1 MSEHYGPF
9 LLYISIINVILSPAA
24 VFGNALV
31 LTAIL
36 KNSSLRTPSYILLAA
51 LAFTDFGTGL
61 ISQPLYVI
69 NVIAFSK
76 VGKDFNTFNRSSSPR
91 TYLASRMI
99 GSGIGSYFGT
109 LTMLIITV
117 MSIERWL
124 HMSRHVMSIERWL
137 HMSRRSLVTMRRTY
151 IAIAVL
157 LLLPIPF
164 AVCRVLNNPFNIAV
178 NVASSTLLIFCLVI
192 TPVAYFKV
200 FQIIR
205 AHQQQIHSSELF
217 QNAAQPA
224 MHMAKY
230 KKSVFT
236 ILYIL
241 AIFLICYLPIAI
253 SFGLIPVLNY
263 EKETVPLLN
272 FSFLLAFMSS
282 SLNPV
287 LYLWRMKDIRNEV
300 ARLIKAVLCRQNENW
315 RDSCQNCY
323 GKDFSLK
330 KYSLSHYILQVLT
343 EQYTAIVSGWNV
355 YISLAQLISSLAL
368 VAISVIRGYR

>member
-1 MSEHYGPF
+1 MTEHYGPF
-9 LLYISIINVILSPAA
+9 LLCISIINVVLSPAA

-36 KNSSLRTPSYILLAA
+36 KNSSLRTPSYILLAG

-99 GSGIGSYFGT
+99 DGGIGSYFGT

-124 HMSRHVMSIERWL
+124 HMSR
-137 HMSRRSLVTMRRTY
+137 RSLVTVRRKY
-151 IAIAVL
+151 IAIGVL
-157 LLLPIPF
+157 LPLPIPF
-164 AVCRVLNNPFNIAV
+164 AVCRVLIPFNIAV
-178 NVASSTLLIFCLVI
+178 NVANSLSLIFYLFI
-192 TPVAYFKV
+192 TSVAYFKV

-205 AHQQQIHSSELF
+205 AHQQQIHSSELS

-263 EKETVPLLN
+263 EKESVPLLN

-300 ARLIKAVLCRQNENW
+300 ARLIKAVLCKQNEN
-315 RDSCQNCY
+315 
-323 GKDFSLK
+323 
-330 KYSLSHYILQVLT
+330 
-343 EQYTAIVSGWNV
+343 
-355 YISLAQLISSLAL
+355 
-368 VAISVIRGYR
+368 

>member
-1 MSEHYGPF
+1 MTEHYRPF
-9 LLYISIINVILSPAA
+9 LLCISIIVVVLSP
-24 VFGNALV
+24 VTVVGNALV

-69 NVIAFSK
+69 DAIAFRK
-76 VGKDFNTFNRSSSPR
+76 VGKDFNTFNGSSSHR
-91 TYLASRMI
+91 TYLALGMV
-99 GSGIGSYFGT
+99 GNGIGSYFGT
-109 LTMLIITV
+109 LTMLIITI
-117 MSIERWL
+117 MS
-124 HMSRHVMSIERWL
+124 VERWL
-137 HMSRRSLVTMRRTY
+137 HMSRRSLVTVRRTH
-151 IAIAVL
+151 IAIAML
-157 LLLPIPF
+157 FPLPIPF
-164 AVCRVLNNPFNIAV
+164 AVCRVLIPFNIAV
-178 NVASSTLLIFCLVI
+178 NVANSLSLIFCLFI
-192 TPVAYFKV
+192 TSVAYFKV

-205 AHQQQIHSSELF
+205 AYQQQIHLSELSK
-217 QNAAQPA
+217 NAAQPA

-300 ARLIKAVLCRQNENW
+300 ARLIKVVVCKQNEN
-315 RDSCQNCY
+315 
-323 GKDFSLK
+323 
-330 KYSLSHYILQVLT
+330 
-343 EQYTAIVSGWNV
+343 
-355 YISLAQLISSLAL
+355 
-368 VAISVIRGYR
+368 

>member
-1 MSEHYGPF
+1 MTEHYRPF
-9 LLYISIINVILSPAA
+9 LLCISIINVVLSP
-24 VFGNALV
+24 VTVVGNALV
-31 LTAIL
+31 FTAIL
-36 KNSSLRTPSYILLAA
+36 KNSSLRTPSYILLAT

-69 NVIAFSK
+69 DAIAFRK
-76 VGKDFNTFNRSSSPR
+76 AGKDFNTFNGSSSPR
-91 TYLASRMI
+91 TYLALGMV
-99 GSGIGSYFGT
+99 GNGIGSYFGT

-124 HMSRHVMSIERWL
+124 HMSR
-137 HMSRRSLVTMRRTY
+137 RSLVTMRRTY
-151 IAIAVL
+151 ITIAVL

-178 NVASSTLLIFCLVI
+178 NVASSISLIFCLVI

-241 AIFLICYLPIAI
+241 AIFLICYLPMAI

-272 FSFLLAFMSS
+272 FSFLLVFMSS
-282 SLNPV
+282 SLNPA

-300 ARLIKAVLCRQNENW
+300 ARLIKAVLCRQNEN
-315 RDSCQNCY
+315 
-323 GKDFSLK
+323 
-330 KYSLSHYILQVLT
+330 
-343 EQYTAIVSGWNV
+343 
-355 YISLAQLISSLAL
+355 
-368 VAISVIRGYR
+368 

>member
-1 MSEHYGPF
+1 MTEHYGPF
-9 LLYISIINVILSPAA
+9 LFCISIIVVVLSPAA
-24 VFGNALV
+24 VVGNALV
-31 LTAIL
+31 LSAIL
-36 KNSSLRTPSYILLAA
+36 KNSSLRTPSYILLAG

-69 NVIAFSK
+69 NAIAFSK
-76 VGKDFNTFNRSSSPR
+76 VAKDFNTFNRSSSPR
-91 TYLASRMI
+91 TYLALRMV
-99 GSGIGSYFGT
+99 GNGIGSYFGT
-109 LTMLIITV
+109 LTMLIIT
-117 MSIERWL
+117 I
-124 HMSRHVMSIERWL
+124 MSIERWL
-137 HMSRRSLVTMRRTY
+137 HMSRRSLVTVRRTY

-164 AVCRVLNNPFNIAV
+164 AVCRVLLSNPSKIAV
-178 NVASSTLLIFCLVI
+178 NVASSISFIFCLVI
-192 TPVAYFKV
+192 TPVAYFIV

-205 AHQQQIHSSELF
+205 AHQQQIHSSELS

-230 KKSVFT
+230 KKSGFT

-241 AIFLICYLPIAI
+241 AIFLICYLPISI
-253 SFGLIPVLNY
+253 TFGLIPVLNY

-300 ARLIKAVLCRQNENW
+300 ARLIKAVLCKQNEN
-315 RDSCQNCY
+315 
-323 GKDFSLK
+323 
-330 KYSLSHYILQVLT
+330 
-343 EQYTAIVSGWNV
+343 
-355 YISLAQLISSLAL
+355 
-368 VAISVIRGYR
+368 

>member
-1 MSEHYGPF
+1 MTEHYGQF
-9 LLYISIINVILSPAA
+9 LLCISIINVVLSPAA
-24 VFGNALV
+24 VVGNALV

-36 KNSSLRTPSYILLAA
+36 KNSSLRTPSYILLAG

-69 NVIAFSK
+69 NTIAFSK
-76 VGKDFNTFNRSSSPR
+76 VAKDFNTFNRSSSPR
-91 TYLASRMI
+91 TYLALRKM
-99 GSGIGSYFGT
+99 GSGIGSYFGI

-124 HMSRHVMSIERWL
+124 HM
-137 HMSRRSLVTMRRTY
+137 RSLVTVRRTY

-164 AVCRVLNNPFNIAV
+164 AVCRVLSNPSNIAV
-178 NVASSTLLIFCLVI
+178 NVASSISLIFCLVI

-205 AHQQQIHSSELF
+205 AHQQQIHSSELS

-241 AIFLICYLPIAI
+241 AIFLICYLPMAI

-263 EKETVPLLN
+263 EKETLPLLN

-300 ARLIKAVLCRQNENW
+300 ARLIKAVLCKQNEN
-315 RDSCQNCY
+315 
-323 GKDFSLK
+323 
-330 KYSLSHYILQVLT
+330 
-343 EQYTAIVSGWNV
+343 
-355 YISLAQLISSLAL
+355 
-368 VAISVIRGYR
+368 

>member
-9 LLYISIINVILSPAA
+9 LLCISIINVVLSPAA

-36 KNSSLRTPSYILLAA
+36 KNSSLRTPSYILLAG

-91 TYLASRMI
+91 TYLALRMM

-109 LTMLIITV
+109 LTMLIITI
-117 MSIERWL
+117 MS
-124 HMSRHVMSIERWL
+124 VERWL
-137 HMSRRSLVTMRRTY
+137 HMSRRSLVTVRRTY

-164 AVCRVLNNPFNIAV
+164 AVCRVLIPFNIAV
-178 NVASSTLLIFCLVI
+178 NVANSLSLIFCLFI
-192 TPVAYFKV
+192 TSLAYFKV

-205 AHQQQIHSSELF
+205 AHQQQIHLSELP

-241 AIFLICYLPIAI
+241 AIFLIFYLPIAI

-287 LYLWRMKDIRNEV
+287 LYLLKQYFALHFF
-300 ARLIKAVLCRQNENW
+300 ARLI
-315 RDSCQNCY
+315 
-323 GKDFSLK
+323 
-330 KYSLSHYILQVLT
+330 
-343 EQYTAIVSGWNV
+343 
-355 YISLAQLISSLAL
+355 
-368 VAISVIRGYR
+368 

>member
-1 MSEHYGPF
+1 MTEHYGPF
-9 LLYISIINVILSPAA
+9 LLCISIINVVLSPAA

-36 KNSSLRTPSYILLAA
+36 KNSSLRTPSYILLAG

-91 TYLASRMI
+91 TYLALRMM

-124 HMSRHVMSIERWL
+124 HMSR
-137 HMSRRSLVTMRRTY
+137 RSLVTMRRTY
-151 IAIAVL
+151 IAIAM
-157 LLLPIPF
+157 LLPLPFPF
-164 AVCRVLNNPFNIAV
+164 AVCRVLIPFNIAV
-178 NVASSTLLIFCLVI
+178 NVANSLSLIFCLFI
-192 TPVAYFKV
+192 TSLAYFKV

-205 AHQQQIHSSELF
+205 AHQQQIHLSELP

-241 AIFLICYLPIAI
+241 AMFLICYLPIAI

-300 ARLIKAVLCRQNENW
+300 ARLIKAVLCRQNEN
-315 RDSCQNCY
+315 
-323 GKDFSLK
+323 
-330 KYSLSHYILQVLT
+330 
-343 EQYTAIVSGWNV
+343 
-355 YISLAQLISSLAL
+355 
-368 VAISVIRGYR
+368 

>member
-9 LLYISIINVILSPAA
+9 LLCISIINVVLSPAA

-36 KNSSLRTPSYILLAA
+36 KNSSLRTPSYILLAG

-91 TYLASRMI
+91 TYLALRMM

-124 HMSRHVMSIERWL
+124 HMSR
-137 HMSRRSLVTMRRTY
+137 RSLVTVRRKY
-151 IAIAVL
+151 IAIGVL
-157 LLLPIPF
+157 LPLPIPF
-164 AVCRVLNNPFNIAV
+164 AVCRVLIPFNIAV
-178 NVASSTLLIFCLVI
+178 NVANSLSLIFCLFI
-192 TPVAYFKV
+192 TSVAYFKV

-205 AHQQQIHSSELF
+205 AHQQQIHLSELF

-241 AIFLICYLPIAI
+241 AIFLISYLPIAI

-300 ARLIKAVLCRQNENW
+300 ARLIKAVLCRQNEN
-315 RDSCQNCY
+315 
-323 GKDFSLK
+323 
-330 KYSLSHYILQVLT
+330 
-343 EQYTAIVSGWNV
+343 
-355 YISLAQLISSLAL
+355 
-368 VAISVIRGYR
+368 

>member
-1 MSEHYGPF
+1 MTEHYGPF
-9 LLYISIINVILSPAA
+9 LLCISIINVVLSP
-24 VFGNALV
+24 VTVVGNALV
-31 LTAIL
+31 FTAIL

-69 NVIAFSK
+69 DAIAFRK
-76 VGKDFNTFNRSSSPR
+76 AGKDFNTFNGSSSPR
-91 TYLASRMI
+91 TYLALGMV
-99 GSGIGSYFGT
+99 GNGIGSYFGT
-109 LTMLIITV
+109 LTMLIITI
-117 MSIERWL
+117 MS
-124 HMSRHVMSIERWL
+124 VERWL
-137 HMSRRSLVTMRRTY
+137 HMSRRSLVTVRRTY
-151 IAIAVL
+151 IAIAM
-157 LLLPIPF
+157 LLPLPFPF
-164 AVCRVLNNPFNIAV
+164 AVCRVLIPFNIAV
-178 NVASSTLLIFCLVI
+178 NVANSLSLIFCLFI
-192 TPVAYFKV
+192 TSLAYFKV

-205 AHQQQIHSSELF
+205 AHQQQIHLSELP

-241 AIFLICYLPIAI
+241 AIFLICYLPMAI

-300 ARLIKAVLCRQNENW
+300 ARLIKAVLCKQNEN
-315 RDSCQNCY
+315 
-323 GKDFSLK
+323 
-330 KYSLSHYILQVLT
+330 
-343 EQYTAIVSGWNV
+343 
-355 YISLAQLISSLAL
+355 
-368 VAISVIRGYR
+368 

>member
-1 MSEHYGPF
+1 MTEHYRPF
-9 LLYISIINVILSPAA
+9 LLCISIINVILSPIT
-24 VFGNALV
+24 VVGNALV
-31 LTAIL
+31 FTAIL

-61 ISQPLYVI
+61 ISQPLYVTDA
-69 NVIAFSK
+69 NAVGK
-76 VGKDFNTFNRSSSPR
+76 VGKDFNTFNGSSSPR
-91 TYLASRMI
+91 TYLALGMV
-99 GSGIGSYFGT
+99 GNGIGSYFGT

-124 HMSRHVMSIERWL
+124 HMSR
-137 HMSRRSLVTMRRTY
+137 RSLVTVRRKY
-151 IAIAVL
+151 IAIGVL
-157 LLLPIPF
+157 LPLPIPF
-164 AVCRVLNNPFNIAV
+164 AVCRVLIPFNIAV
-178 NVASSTLLIFCLVI
+178 NVAHSLSLIFCLFI
-192 TPVAYFKV
+192 TSVAYFKV

-205 AHQQQIHSSELF
+205 AHQQQIHLSELS

-300 ARLIKAVLCRQNENW
+300 ARLIKAVLCKQNEN
-315 RDSCQNCY
+315 
-323 GKDFSLK
+323 
-330 KYSLSHYILQVLT
+330 
-343 EQYTAIVSGWNV
+343 
-355 YISLAQLISSLAL
+355 
-368 VAISVIRGYR
+368 